1 VISTVSYLVNC
12 SLNGEEISASGLANA
27 AVTGAVSGAVGAAIG
42 TISFTSVATTRVV
55 KGILSVGV
63 GLGMGIKSGL
73 EKDGTVSE
81 RILAGVETG
90 IICSASTFL
99 GSLLPVYDESFK
111 TFGNIFTNFAG
122 TLFAGTPAEMIA
134 VAIPF

>member
-1 VISTVSYLVNC
+1 MH
-12 SLNGEEISASGLANA
+12 GANA

-42 TISFTSVATTRVV
+42 TISFTAAATTMVV
-55 KGILSVGV
+55 KGTLSVGV
-63 GLGMGIKSGL
+63 GLGRGIKSGL
-73 EKDGTVSE
+73 EKDGTVRE

-90 IICSASTFL
+90 IICSVSTFL

-111 TFGNIFTNFAG
+111 TVGNIFTNFAG

>member
-1 VISTVSYLVNC
+1 
-12 SLNGEEISASGLANA
+12 
-27 AVTGAVSGAVGAAIG
+27 
-42 TISFTSVATTRVV
+42 
-55 KGILSVGV
+55 
-63 GLGMGIKSGL
+63 M
-73 EKDGTVSE
+73 
-81 RILAGVETG
+81 ETG
-90 IICSASTFL
+90 IICSGSTFL